1 MNKLVA
7 FGLAC
12 VFSFFLFVLMNFLI
26 DNEVQAVTP
35 EPNGTIT
42 FATIPKDKKA
52 TTIAR
57 KPLKKLPKLE
67 KPVKQPPL
75 ITTEPTPTKP
85 KPPRVAI
92 RPELGDSKVG
102 LSDGVGGPSLIG
114 EYDGVTDGNLAPLVR
129 IEPQYPRVAALN
141 EIEGYVTLTYDVD
154 EEGRAIN
161 IKIVDAK
168 PKGYFEKVSRKAL
181 RKWKFKPQEEDGEK
195 VAVLGQQV
203 TLTFQMEGEQ

>member
-42 FATIPKDKKA
+42 FATIPPDKDV
-52 TTIAR
+52 TLIERPR
-57 KPLKKLPKLE
+57 KVIPELE
-67 KPVKQPPL
+67 TPVKQPSL

-85 KPPRVAI
+85 TPLRVAI
-92 RPELGDSKVG
+92 RPKLGDSKIQV
-102 LSDGVGGPSLIG
+102 SDGVGDPAFPGG
-114 EYDGVTDGNLAPLVR
+114 YDGVSDGNLAPLVR
-129 IEPQYPRVAALN
+129 IEPQYPRTAALN

-168 PKGYFEKVSRKAL
+168 PKGYFEKASRKAL
-181 RKWKFKPQEEDGEK
+181 RKWKFKPQEEAGKK

-203 TLTFQMEGEQ
+203 TLNFQMEGEQ